1 MGKDPN
7 AGKVSESRSVMSDSL
22 WPHGLYSPWN
32 SPGQNTG
39 VSSRSLLQGI
49 FPTQGGNPGL
59 PYCRRILYQLNHKGS
74 PRILEWVAYPFSSG
88 SSWPRNWNRVSCI
101 AGRFFTNWAVCWED
115 WGKQRRG
122 WQKMRPVDS
131 IMIHW
136 IWTWASFGRQRGKGR
151 SGVLQSMGSQR
162 VRPSL
167 ATEQKQ
173 HLEKMPK
180 AARSLWLFLCF
191 SLLWGHKTLMWEVLS
206 LPRGNKHPYLQR
218 QRDTKNLN
226 QLYYFP
232 SLLHLSHTPWPL
244 IFLHECD
251 MGAIKDFLS

>member
-1 MGKDPN
+1 
-7 AGKVSESRSVMSDSL
+7 
-22 WPHGLYSPWN
+22 
-32 SPGQNTG
+32 
-39 VSSRSLLQGI
+39 
-49 FPTQGGNPGL
+49 
-59 PYCRRILYQLNHKGS
+59 
-74 PRILEWVAYPFSSG
+74 
-88 SSWPRNWNRVSCI
+88 
-101 AGRFFTNWAVCWED
+101 
-115 WGKQRRG
+115 
-122 WQKMRPVDS
+122 MRWLDS
-131 IMIHW
+131 IMIQW
-136 IWTWASFGRQRGKGR
+136 TWTWASFGRQWGKGR

-162 VRPSL
+162 VRPNL

-232 SLLHLSHTPWPL
+232 SLLHLSHTLWP
-244 IFLHECD
+244 IT
-251 MGAIKDFLS
+251 FLSHQTSHKNTHVLNISLGLHFFMKAPVSCKNLH